1 MFTAGVVFAV
11 LAAMQVFFLG
21 ARAVYPT
28 LGRKMLSYSESNP
41 FLKHEMAE
49 KNEELRVAMARMEQT
64 PTRGPKIAALIFLAL
79 SILFFYFQ

>member
-11 LAAMQVFFLG
+11 LAALQVFGLV

-28 LGRKMLSYSESNP
+28 LGRRMLSYTEGNP

-49 KNEELRVAMARMEQT
+49 KNEELKAAMARMEQT
-64 PTRGPKIAALIFLAL
+64 PTRGPKIAALLFLAL